1 MGAIYILGMLVC
13 FLGLLWF
20 NPQRSLSK
28 LLSYALM
35 SAFSWVGVFIL
46 LIAYFAGNADDTEC

>member
-1 MGAIYILGMLVC
+1 MLAC